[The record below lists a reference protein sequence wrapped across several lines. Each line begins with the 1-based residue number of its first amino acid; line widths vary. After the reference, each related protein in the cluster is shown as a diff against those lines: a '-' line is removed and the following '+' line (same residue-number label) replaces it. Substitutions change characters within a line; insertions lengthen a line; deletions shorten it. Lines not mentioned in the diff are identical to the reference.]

1 MTTSPL
7 HRLLLCASCVGVLAL
22 AGCGKQGASDAASAA
37 KSSAATTAGTQ
48 ADKSA
53 DAAQALI
60 AQLRE
65 QLDRHRRIIVLL
77 ADEEDRKSVV

>member
-22 AGCGKQGASDAASAA
+22 AGCGKHDASDAASTA
-37 KSSAATTAGTQ
+37 KSPAATTAVTQ
-48 ADKSA
+48 ADKTG

-65 QLDRHRRIIVLL
+65 
-77 ADEEDRKSVV
+77 